1 MKKILTALLLVFS
14 LLFTSCDLLPQTSQ
28 DSNGAQDNENN
39 GDSTSEDINSPCP
52 GGNGNTANNG
62 NGDSSSSDND
72 EDSSDENNSKDEDNP
87 SDDNNGKD
95 EDNPSD
101 DNNSKDEDKP
111 SDDNNS
117 EDEDKPSD
125 DNNGKDEDK
134 PSDDNNGK
142 DEDKPSDD
150 NNGEDKPSDEN
161 NVTSTH
167 ADADNNGQCDKCG
180 ITVTVEVNFFVLND
194 FHGKIADS
202 DTQPGA
208 DELSLYL
215 KTLKTT
221 YSNSILLASGDMW
234 QGGAESN
241 LTKGLL
247 VTEWMNELDFTSMT
261 LGNHEYDWGEE
272 YIIRN
277 SEHAEFP
284 LLAINVY
291 DRATNK
297 RVEYCAPSVTV
308 DLGNI
313 QIGIIGAIGDCYSS
327 ISSDK
332 TQDVYFKTGSDL
344 TALVKEEADKL
355 RANGVDFIVYS
366 LHDGYGSST
375 SATTIADNKILSYYD
390 TALSIGGYVDVV
402 FEGHTHQT
410 YAFADSYGVYHVQGG
425 GDNKGFSH
433 VSITLN
439 FANGNDK
446 TDFAKVVLN
455 SVYRDLEDDPYI
467 AELLEKYAEEL
478 EKGNEYIGYN
488 PSYVSGYTLRQ
499 IVADLYY
506 ALGEEAWGDEY
517 DIVLGGGYISTR
529 SPYNLYA
536 GDVYYSDLLMLFPFD
551 NPIMLCS
558 IKGYY
563 LRKKFIETNNSDYYI
578 CYGEYGERVKGA
590 IDDNATYYVIVDSYT
605 AQYAPNKLTV
615 IKTYDAVTFARDLLA
630 KYIKNGGLN

>member
-14 LLFTSCDLLPQTSQ
+14 LLFTSCEFLIESASDTSSDTSNTQ
-28 DSNGAQDNENN
+28 DSSTGNTNN
-39 GDSTSEDINSPCP
+39 GSSDSGSEDINSPCP
-52 GGNGNTANNG
+52 GGSENDSTENNG
-62 NGDSSSSDND
+62 NGDTSS
-72 EDSSDENNSKDEDNP
+72 EKDP
-87 SDDNNGKD
+87 SDDTND
-95 EDNPSD
+95 DIDNPGDDVDKPNEDDNITGDDIDKPNEDDNITSD
-101 DNNSKDEDKP
+101 DTDG
-111 SDDNNS
+111 
-117 EDEDKPSD
+117 EDEKAPADTD
-125 DNNGKDEDK
+125 
-134 PSDDNNGK
+134 
-142 DEDKPSDD
+142 
-150 NNGEDKPSDEN
+150 DEN
-161 NVTSTH
+161 KDDVVSTH
-167 ADADNNGQCDKCG
+167 ADADNNGECDKCG
-180 ITVTVEVNFFVLND
+180 IKVTIEVNFFVLND

-215 KTLKTT
+215 KTLKET
-221 YSNSILLASGDMW
+221 YSNAILLASGDMW

-247 VTEWMNELDFTSMT
+247 VTEWMNELDFSAMT
-261 LGNHEYDWGEE
+261 LGNHEYDWGED

-277 SEHAEFP
+277 SEFAEFP

-291 DRATNK
+291 DRETNQ
-297 RVEYCAPSVTV
+297 RAEYCAPSVTV
-308 DLGNI
+308 DLGTI

-332 TQDVYFKTGSDL
+332 CEGVYFKTGSAL
-344 TALVKEEADKL
+344 TALVKEEANRL
-355 RANGVDFIVYS
+355 RASGVDFIVFS
-366 LHDGYGSST
+366 IHDGYGSST
-375 SATTIADNKILSYYD
+375 SATAIADDKISSYYD
-390 TALSIGGYVDVV
+390 TELSMGGYIDVV

-410 YAFADSYGVYHVQGG
+410 YAFVDNYGVYHVQGG

-439 FANGNDK
+439 FANGNDQ

-455 SVYRDLEDDPYI
+455 SVYKDLEDDPFI

-488 PSYVSGYTLRQ
+488 PSYVSGYKLRQ

-506 ALGEEAWGDEY
+506 ALGEEVWGEDY

-536 GDVYYSDLLMLFPFD
+536 GDIYYSDLLMLFPFD

-563 LRKKFIETNNSDYYI
+563 LKKKFIETTNSDYYI
-578 CYGEYGERVKGA
+578 CYGEYGKSIKGN

-605 AQYAPNKLTV
+605 AQYTPNKLTV
-615 IKTYDAVTFARDLLA
+615 VKTYDNVTFARDLLA
-630 KYIKNGGLN
+630 KYIKDGGLIK